1 MAWIYG
7 QLRLLVG
14 VDLGRHRA
22 SAASDPLLLFFFF
35 SVVGRAQ
42 ETVKGR
48 AGWVCRTVGAM
59 DGAIEPP
66 WMGLR

>member
-22 SAASDPLLLFFFF
+22 SAASDPLLLFFFLF
-35 SVVGRAQ
+35 RGWTRQ
-42 ETVKGR
+42 ETVKGG
-48 AGWVCRTVGAM
+48 AGRPCRGVGAM
-59 DGAIEPP
+59 DGAIELT
-66 WMGLR
+66 GTYL